1 MESVRYHGFDAGGNN
16 NSHSRIFK
24 CNHNSV
30 AEPSAPL
37 HGVFYTFLKSRLEP
51 PRKING
57 KKEKKHLPERTF
69 VRRQGNKKKKDKT
82 NVETKPAFLDLKVQD
97 CGHCLGASTGTGLKR
112 SWIERASSRARRWS
126 SVN

>member
-1 MESVRYHGFDAGGNN
+1 MVLMRVVITIPIHEYSNATITPSLSQVRRCMAF
-16 NSHSRIFK
+16 
-24 CNHNSV
+24 
-30 AEPSAPL
+30 
-37 HGVFYTFLKSRLEP
+37 FYTFLKSRLEP